1 MLSTTPQPPT
11 RPQTAT
17 KRSLRKWSRNS
28 RKQIVE
34 ISEQLEQNRGQSAVL
49 EKTLSEYRES
59 REKLEKQCIELQQT
73 IFANQQEKNNL
84 NEQIKNNEKA
94 INALK
99 NQNLS
104 KMSNSEEQG
113 IIEFRLLYL
122 SFDAYHLFFSFFYFL

>member
-1 MLSTTPQPPT
+1 MRFLVPLVLQKIFQLLYPNLVV
-11 RPQTAT
+11 RYFFA
-17 KRSLRKWSRNS
+17 
-28 RKQIVE
+28 
-34 ISEQLEQNRGQSAVL
+34 QLEQNRGQSAVL

-122 SFDAYHLFFSFFYFL
+122 SFDAYHLFFSFFYFLLALFD